1 MRNKESF
8 YTFNDAEGEIVFHRY
23 DMPSPW
29 MNYLT
34 NGTFFTMM
42 SHAGGNLSWYKTPE
56 TWRIGRYNFY
66 NMPVDVSGMFV
77 YVKDE
82 ETGKVWNPS
91 GIPCKEKADNWSSA
105 HGLGYT
111 KFSAEHDGV
120 RADVKCFVGKD
131 NALIY
136 NITLTSAQDRK
147 IKLFAAQ
154 EMGMMEYLREVQWQ
168 CYCKNSNNI
177 LYDSDSDMLVYEYFA
192 DAQPRGDETPFVA
205 FFADRKCSSY
215 SGARADFIGPYRSLV
230 DPIAIERGACPNTE
244 LKGGEAMFSMSFDVE
259 LRAGTPEV
267 INIFLGTVEPNESAA
282 EVAKKYRADGYVER
296 AFEALRAY
304 WSNRLSAFRVSTPD
318 ADATRMINVWNPL
331 QVLVNF
337 YVCREISFY
346 ATGTIR
352 GVGMRDAAQDALGN
366 VIFDLEASKSKLKLL
381 LTQQYNSGKTNHYFY
396 PEEKNPPIV
405 SDRSDNHLWLIY
417 TAYQIVVE
425 SGSLDFL
432 YETIPYFDGGEGA
445 VFEHLVRSIDYTVAH
460 LGRDGLPLMLR
471 SDWNDM
477 LTNVCKK
484 GEGESVFV
492 SQMLVLACRQM
503 SELAALMGAPDD
515 KYEKI
520 ANEQIKILNDFCYDG
535 EWFIR
540 AVTDEGMKLGKSSD
554 PYAKIWINS
563 QSWAVIS
570 DSTSEE
576 RKVSAMES
584 AVRHLDCGFGL
595 KKLAPSLVRNY
606 PTPETELTPAQQ
618 GIGENGG
625 VFCHANTWAIIA
637 LCMIG
642 KADEAYRIY
651 RSLIPDNIVSKFGVD
666 RYNAEPYIYSSNI
679 RSPEALSEGAAGVS
693 WLSGTSAWMMLAV
706 EEHIFGIK
714 PHFEGIEIKPALPST
729 WREVSA
735 TRRFRGHTVSVNY
748 HNNGTCVTK
757 ITVNGKEINDKII
770 KVESDMTVEVYTE

>member
-8 YTFNDAEGEIVFHRY
+8 YTFDDEAREIVFHRY

-29 MNYLT
+29 MNYLS

-42 SHAGGNLSWYKTPE
+42 SHAGGNLSWYKSPE
-56 TWRIGRYNFY
+56 IWRIGRYNFY

-77 YVKDE
+77 YIKDE
-82 ETGKVWNPS
+82 ETGKTWNPS
-91 GIPCKEKADNWSSA
+91 GIPCKEKLDKWSSA

-111 KFSAEHDGV
+111 RFSAECDGV
-120 RADVKCFVGKD
+120 CADVRCFVGKD

-136 NITLTSAQDRK
+136 SVKLTSNEDRK

-154 EMGMMEYLREVQWQ
+154 EMGLMQYLREVQWQ

-177 LYDSDSDMLVYEYFA
+177 LYNKDCSALVYEYFP
-192 DAQPRGDETPFVA
+192 DGQPRGDETPYVA
-205 FFADRKCSSY
+205 FFADRECSSY
-215 SGARADFIGPYRSLV
+215 SGVRADFIGCYRSLS
-230 DPIAIERGACPNTE
+230 DPIAVECGRCPDTE
-244 LKGGEAMFSMSFDVE
+244 LKGGEAMFSMSFDIELKAGVE
-259 LRAGTPEV
+259 QML
-267 INIFLGTVEPNESAA
+267 NIFLGTVERNERV
-282 EVAKKYRADGYVER
+282 EDIVKKYRESGYCER
-296 AFEALRAY
+296 SFLELKQS
-304 WSNRLSAFRVSTPD
+304 WENRLSAFQVNIPD
-318 ADATRMINVWNPL
+318 ADASRMINTWNPL

-346 ATGTIR
+346 ATGSVR

-366 VIFDLEASKSKLKLL
+366 VIYDIEASKKKLKLL

-396 PEEKNPPIV
+396 PEEKLPPLV
-405 SDRSDNHLWLIY
+405 SDRSDNHLWLVY

-425 SGSLDFL
+425 EGKLDFL
-432 YETIPYFDGGEGA
+432 NECVPYFDGGEGT
-445 VFEHLVRSIDYTVAH
+445 VFEHLVKSIDYTTSN
-460 LGRDGLPLMLR
+460 LGRDGLPLMLG

-477 LTNVCKK
+477 LTNVCKR

-492 SQMLVLACRQM
+492 SQMLVFACRM
-503 SELAALMGAPDD
+503 MTELSSLLGDPTDR
-515 KYEKI
+515 YEKI
-520 ANEQIKILNDFCYDG
+520 AEDQIKILNDFCYDG

-540 AVTDEGMKLGKSSD
+540 AVTDEGVRLGKKSD

-570 DSTSEE
+570 DSTSYE
-576 RKVSAMES
+576 RKVSCMES

-595 KKLAPSLVRNY
+595 KKLSPSLVRNY
-606 PTPETELTPAQQ
+606 PTPETELTFAQP

-651 RSLIPDNIVSKFGVD
+651 RELIPDNIISKFGVD

-679 RSPEALSEGAAGVS
+679 RSPEAIAEGAAGVS
-693 WLSGTSAWMMLAV
+693 WLSGTSAWMMIAI
-706 EEHIFGIK
+706 EEHLFGIK
-714 PHFEGIEIKPALPST
+714 PHFEGLEIKPALPGA
-729 WREVSA
+729 WKNVSVS
-735 TRRFRGHTVSVNY
+735 RRFRGHTVTVNY
-748 HNNGTCVTK
+748 HNGGTRVKK
-757 ITVNGKEINDKII
+757 ILLDGKEISEKII
-770 KVESDMTVEVYTE
+770 KVEKDITLDVYTE

>member
-1 MRNKESF
+1 MRTKEDF
-8 YTFNDAEGEIVFHRY
+8 YSFNDAEREIVFHRY

-56 TWRIGRYNFY
+56 IWRIGRYNFY
-66 NMPVDVSGMFV
+66 NMPVDVSGMFI
-77 YVKDE
+77 YIKDE
-82 ETGKVWNPS
+82 AGGKVWNPTV
-91 GIPCKEKADNWSSA
+91 IPCKEKLDKWSSA

-111 KFSAEHDGV
+111 RFTAELDGV
-120 RADVKCFVGKD
+120 RANVRCFVGRD

-136 NITLTSAQDRK
+136 SVSLSSDTDK
-147 IKLFAAQ
+147 KVKLFAAQ
-154 EMGMMEYLREVQWQ
+154 EMGLMQYLREVQWQ

-177 LYDSDSDMLVYEYFA
+177 LYNADADALIYEYFP
-192 DAQPRGDETPFVA
+192 DGQPRRDETPFVA

-215 SGARADFIGPYRSLV
+215 SGSRADFIGTYRSLT
-230 DPIAIERGACPNTE
+230 DPVAIEDGRCPNTE
-244 LKGGEAMFSMSFDVE
+244 LKGGEAMFSMSFEIDIK
-259 LRAGTPEV
+259 AGTSEV
-267 INIFLGTVEPNESAA
+267 VNIFLGTVEQNESAD
-282 EVAKKYRADGYVER
+282 EVIKKYRAEGYVEE
-296 AFEALRAY
+296 AFSDLKRR
-304 WSNRLSAFRVSTPD
+304 WDDRLSAFKVTIPD
-318 ADATRMINVWNPL
+318 ADASRMMNIWNPL

-346 ATGTIR
+346 ATGSVR

-366 VIFDLEASKSKLKLL
+366 VLYDVEASKRKLKLL

-396 PEEKNPPIV
+396 PEEKNPPLV
-405 SDRSDNHLWLIY
+405 SDRSDNHLWLVY

-425 SGSLDFL
+425 EGRLDFL
-432 YETIPYFDGGEGA
+432 YEIVPYFDGGEGS
-445 VFEHLVRSIDYTVAH
+445 VFEHLCRSIDYTVAH
-460 LGRDGLPLMLR
+460 LGRDGLPLMLG

-477 LTNVCKK
+477 LTNVCRR

-503 SELAALMGAPDD
+503 EELSRLLGTPDE
-515 KYEKI
+515 KYAKI
-520 ANEQIKILNDFCYDG
+520 AERQIKILNDFCYDG

-540 AVTDEGMKLGKSSD
+540 AVTDEGMKLGKKAD

-570 DSTSEE
+570 NSTTEE

-595 KKLAPSLVRNY
+595 KKLSPSLVRNY
-606 PTPETELTPAQQ
+606 PTPETELTFAQP

-651 RSLIPDNIVSKFGVD
+651 KDLIPDNIISKFGID
-666 RYNAEPYIYSSNI
+666 RYNAEPYVYSSNI

-693 WLSGTSAWMMLAV
+693 WLSGTSAWMMIAA

-714 PHFEGIEIKPALPST
+714 PHFDGIEISPALPSC
-729 WREVSA
+729 WNEVRAS
-735 TRRFRGHTVSVNY
+735 RRFRGHTVTVNY
-748 HNNGTCVTK
+748 HNGGTRVAK
-757 ITVNGKEINDKII
+757 ILVDGKTSEEKII
-770 KVESDMTVEVYTE
+770 KVDKDITVDVYTE

>member
-8 YTFNDAEGEIVFHRY
+8 YSFNDAEREIVFHRY

-42 SHAGGNLSWYKTPE
+42 SHAGGNLSWYKSPE
-56 TWRIGRYNFY
+56 IWRIGRYNFF
-66 NMPVDVSGMFV
+66 NMPVDVCGMFV

-82 ETGKVWNPS
+82 KTGKVWNPS
-91 GIPCKEKADNWSSA
+91 GIPCKEKADSWSSA

-111 KFSAEHDGV
+111 KFNAEYDEV
-120 RADVKCFVGKD
+120 KADVKCFVGKD

-136 NITLTSAQDRK
+136 NVVLTSDCDRK
-147 IKLFAAQ
+147 IKLFAVQ

-168 CYCKNSNNI
+168 CYCKNSQNI
-177 LYDSDSDMLVYEYFA
+177 LYDEAADALVYEYFP
-192 DAQPRGDETPFVA
+192 DLQSRGDETPFVT

-215 SGARADFIGPYRSLV
+215 SGVRADFVGPYRSLS
-230 DPIAIERGACPNTE
+230 DPIAIELGECPNTE

-259 LRAGTPEV
+259 LRAGVSEE
-267 INIFLGTVEPNESAA
+267 INIFLGTVEPGESVV
-282 EVAKKYRADGYVER
+282 EIAKRYRSKGYVQNSF
-296 AFEALRAY
+296 AQLRKM
-304 WSNRLSAFRVSTPD
+304 WNDRLSAFSVNIPD
-318 ADATRMINVWNPL
+318 ADASRMINAWNPL

-366 VIFDLEASKSKLKLL
+366 VLYDVEASKKKLELL

-396 PEEKNPPIV
+396 PEEKHPPIE

-425 SGSLDFL
+425 EGKLDFL
-432 YETIPYFDGGEGA
+432 YETVPYFDGGEGS
-445 VFEHLVRSIDYTVAH
+445 VFEHLTRSIDYTVAN
-460 LGRDGLPLMLR
+460 LGRDGLPLMLG

-477 LTNVCKK
+477 LTNVCKR

-503 SELAALMGAPDD
+503 AELSQLVGRPDG
-515 KYEKI
+515 KYERI
-520 ANEQIKILNDFCYDG
+520 AADQIKILNDFCYDG

-540 AVTDEGMKLGKSSD
+540 AVTDEGMKLGKKSD

-576 RKVSAMES
+576 RKKSAMES
-584 AVRHLDCGFGL
+584 AVRLLDCGFGL
-595 KKLAPSLVRNY
+595 KKLSPSLVRNY

-651 RSLIPDNIVSKFGVD
+651 RELIPENIVSKFGVD

-679 RSPEALSEGAAGVS
+679 RSPEALRAGSAGVS
-693 WLSGTSAWMMLAV
+693 WLSGTSAWMMIAV

-714 PHFEGIEIKPALPST
+714 PHFEGIEIKPALPSS
-729 WREVSA
+729 WGEVTA
-735 TRRFRGHTVSVNY
+735 TRRFRGHMVTVKY
-748 HNNGTCVTK
+748 HNAGPRVTK
-757 ITVNGKEINDKII
+757 IAVNGKETCEKII
-770 KVESDMTVEVYTE
+770 KVDSDITVDVYTE